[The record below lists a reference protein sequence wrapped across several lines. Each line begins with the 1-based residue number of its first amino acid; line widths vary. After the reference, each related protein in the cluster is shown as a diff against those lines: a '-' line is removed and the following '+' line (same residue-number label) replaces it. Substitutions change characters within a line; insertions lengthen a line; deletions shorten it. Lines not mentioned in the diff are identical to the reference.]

1 MTASTFIT
9 CNTRLKKIFDQRT
22 NEIFQLNDKT
32 FWLRIFVILFKI
44 YYRTTRKY

>member
-22 NEIFQLNDKT
+22 NEILFHLNNIT
-32 FWLRIFVILFKI
+32 FWQRIFVILFTI
-44 YYRTTRKY
+44 YYRTKY